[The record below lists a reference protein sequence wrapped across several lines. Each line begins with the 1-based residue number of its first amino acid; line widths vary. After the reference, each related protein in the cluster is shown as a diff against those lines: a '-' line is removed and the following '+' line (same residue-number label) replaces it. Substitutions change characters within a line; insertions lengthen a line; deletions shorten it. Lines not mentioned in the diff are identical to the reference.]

1 MPATYC
7 EVCTPAPIF
16 SHLFCISKNFCLIFD
31 GYILNICKAGANV
44 QQVTKN
50 QASITADPASCKPA
64 HTHECQASALEKG
77 VFNLLQME

>member
-16 SHLFCISKNFCLIFD
+16 SHLFCISKSFCVILD
-31 GYILNICKAGANV
+31 GCSLNICKTGATV

-50 QASITADPASCKPA
+50 QASITADPASRKPA
-64 HTHECQASALEKG
+64 HTHECLVSALEKD
-77 VFNLLQME
+77 VFNHL